1 MVGAFNKRKDLVGAF
16 SRSFKFREGSLTAL
30 LFIYVWGLAG
40 QLVTCRWIT
49 GYRDWAEVVMTLTAE
64 LGLHRVKL
72 NILGINLMLCCIYV

>member
-1 MVGAFNKRKDLVGAF
+1 MAF
-16 SRSFKFREGSLTAL
+16 SRSFRFREGSLTAL

-72 NILGINLMLCCIYV
+72 NILGINQSDAVFHLRLNCSHFAS